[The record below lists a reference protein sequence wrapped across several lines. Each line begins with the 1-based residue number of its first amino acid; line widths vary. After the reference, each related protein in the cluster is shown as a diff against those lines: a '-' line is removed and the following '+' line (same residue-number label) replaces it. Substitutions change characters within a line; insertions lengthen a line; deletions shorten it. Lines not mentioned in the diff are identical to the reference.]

1 MSKRNRFKHRAI
13 EVGDSTMISLCETCE
28 FMPSG
33 KVPQSNHDKNTGAP
47 EQPHMYCVKKA
58 FFPDVN
64 YSNQGKPFYDVAKC
78 DGYVRYAKIDANQKH
93 QDLEIKRH
101 DGEEQ

>member
-1 MSKRNRFKHRAI
+1 MAQRKRFKHRAI
-13 EVGDSTMISLCETCE
+13 EVGESTMISLCETCE
-28 FMPSG
+28 HMPSG
-33 KVPQSNHDKNTGAP
+33 KVPQSNHDKETGAP

-64 YSNQGKPFYDVAKC
+64 YSNQGKPFYDVARC
-78 DGYVRYAKIDANQKH
+78 DGYHRYTPPNSQEHKDA
-93 QDLEIKRH
+93 EIKRY